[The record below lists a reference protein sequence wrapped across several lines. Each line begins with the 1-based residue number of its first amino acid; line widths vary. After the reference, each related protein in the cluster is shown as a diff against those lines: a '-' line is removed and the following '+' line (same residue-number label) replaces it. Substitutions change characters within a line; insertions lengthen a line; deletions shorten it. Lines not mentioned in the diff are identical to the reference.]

1 MHIVN
6 NTKNAR
12 LNLVILLAFL
22 DSLYVVFCLKVDFSM
37 LEISLMTSVIVS
49 FNLYLIFDYVRICC
63 EYNVDE
69 SGITAIWSG
78 KIRKN
83 YKWEE
88 FVDIHT
94 YVAVARHSRDELLL
108 CSTIPAK
115 EVEPGVIWWDWV
127 RRHPFRVLYFDQL
140 TPQEKERFYAFVPR
154 E

>member
-12 LNLVILLAFL
+12 LYLVILLAYL
-22 DSLYVVFCLKVDFSM
+22 DSLYVVFCLKVDFSV
-37 LEISLMTSVIVS
+37 LEISLMTSVIVF

-94 YVAVARHSRDELLL
+94 YVAVARHSRDELAVMQYHSCRKKSNPVL
-108 CSTIPAK
+108 
-115 EVEPGVIWWDWV
+115 PGGNWDAA
-127 RRHPFRVLYFDQL
+127 D
-140 TPQEKERFYAFVPR
+140 TPSGC
-154 E
+154 

>member
-12 LNLVILLAFL
+12 LYLVILLAFL
-22 DSLYVVFCLKVDFSM
+22 DSLYVVFCLKVDFSV
-37 LEISLMTSVIVS
+37 LEISLMTSVIVF

-88 FVDIHT
+88 FVDIHS
-94 YVAVARHSRDELLL
+94 YVALARYSQDELLL
-108 CSTIPAK
+108 CSTIPVK
-115 EVEPGVIWWDWV
+115 EREPGVVLRDWV
-127 RRHPFRVLYFDQL
+127 SEHPFQVLYFDQL
-140 TPQEKERFYAFVPR
+140 TPKEKERFYSFVPR